1 MATFSGARKTD
12 ANVAAP
18 ASAENGLAYAIVDAI
33 VVALIAAGFVTL
45 ALNAIARL

>member
-1 MATFSGARKTD
+1 MATFSGARKAD
-12 ANVAAP
+12 ANVTAAV
-18 ASAENGLAYAIVDAI
+18 SGESGLADAIVDAV